1 MYLDFCLRLWAT
13 LAQAPT
19 GVPVEATPAAVSAPP
34 PPVAAPGLSVIQY
47 LLMAVYLLVSVGLIA
62 AVVTQSS
69 KNEGLGGMLG
79 GGSTQSV
86 FQGKKST
93 EEMLGTATNY
103 LAVSF
108 IVLSM
113 VVSMVMR

>member
-19 GVPVEATPAAVSAPP
+19 GVPVEANPAVSPP
-34 PPVAAPGLSVIQY
+34 PPPAAAPSLSFIQY
-47 LLMAVYLLVSVGLIA
+47 ILMAVYLLVSIGLIA

-69 KNEGLGGMLG
+69 KNEGIGGMLG
-79 GGSTQSV
+79 GGNTQSV